1 MVDVRFVMFPEPELI
16 LADLKRFFVAVR
28 QVVPGSKLGV
38 TTVGWNSPK
47 IRSIWD
53 TTDKVWLKEGPWV
66 PDKSPML
73 RELEEF
79 AVAQMEQQG
88 VWIVA
93 SWLNLVQKGGQVLTH
108 DHVSGTNAFAS
119 VYHME
124 GVGDLV
130 FPEIDTRFSP
140 VPGQLT
146 IWPVHVK
153 HCVDPVTSEEDR
165 LSVAMNFSRQ
175 SSHV

>member
-1 MVDVRFVMFPEPELI
+1 LDDVKVVVFPEPERVVLE
-16 LADLKRFFVAVR
+16 LKHFFAVVR
-28 QVVPGSKLGV
+28 RAVPGSKLGV

-66 PDKSPML
+66 PYRSAEL

-79 AVAQMEQQG
+79 AVARMEQQG

-93 SWLNLVQKGGQVLTH
+93 TWLNLVEKGGQVLVH

-119 VYHME
+119 VYHMQ
-124 GVGDLV
+124 GIGDLV
-130 FPEIDTRFSP
+130 FPEIDKRLSP

-153 HCVDPVTSEEDR
+153 HGVDPVTSEEDR
-165 LSVAMNFSRQ
+165 LSVAMNFSRETGK
-175 SSHV
+175 